1 MYSLY
6 GGERDIHDVEEG
18 RDIITRMGV
27 MLMD

>member
-6 GGERDIHDVEEG
+6 SGERDIHDVEEG
-18 RDIITRMGV
+18 RDIVTRMGV

>member
-6 GGERDIHDVEEG
+6 GGERDVDDVEEG
-18 RDIITRMGV
+18 RDVVTRMGV